1 MMPLVVHDPGQIDL
15 EQPGKRHYQLAF
27 HLDSAW
33 GYSLVP
39 LTVLN
44 GPRSGQQQPP
54 GVAVFGGTHGNEYE
68 GQVAVKRLCRDLE
81 PESLRGRVILIPQLS
96 ESACVA
102 GARCSPADGV
112 NMNRAFPGDAR
123 GTLSARIA
131 HFVTTQIFPQVEVV
145 LDLHSGGREA
155 VFPICTSFHPVENDR
170 QRAEMAA
177 VARCFDTPFV
187 FVYSSEM
194 ASGLLTDEAEHAG
207 KIAVGGEF
215 GSGET
220 VNPVG
225 VRHVYEGVKNVLRRY
240 GHLDGDFVRVDP
252 ARAKPPRLVSAP
264 HLPDYIPTPRDGIW
278 EPLVRPGD
286 DVTQGE
292 LLGRIHDF
300 SDHSSAPLD
309 VHAHRAGVVI
319 ALYNTAVCRKGLTL
333 FVLAREIGEEG

>member
-1 MMPLVVHDPGQIDL
+1 MTPAVVHDPGQVDF

-39 LTVLN
+39 LTVVN
-44 GPRSGQQQPP
+44 GTRSGPQQPP

-68 GQVAVKRLCRDLE
+68 GQVAVKRLCSELE
-81 PESLRGRVILIPQLS
+81 PEELRGRVILIPQLS

-102 GARCSPADGV
+102 GTRCSPLDGV
-112 NMNRAFPGDAR
+112 NMNRAFPGDPR
-123 GTLSARIA
+123 GALSARIA
-131 HFVTTQIFPQVEVV
+131 HFVTTRVFPQVEVV

-155 VFPICTSFHPVENDR
+155 VFPICTSFHPVANDT

-220 VNPVG
+220 VNLFG
-225 VRHVYEGVKNVLRRY
+225 VRHIVEGVKNVLRRY
-240 GHLDGDFVRVDP
+240 GHLDGNFVPVDP
-252 ARAKPPRLVSAP
+252 GRARPPRFVSAP
-264 HLPDYIPTPRDGIW
+264 QLPDYIPTPRDGIW
-278 EPLVRPGD
+278 EPVVRPGD
-286 DVTQGE
+286 DVAAGE

-300 SDHSSAPLD
+300 SDHSSLPLE
-309 VHAHRAGVVI
+309 VYAHRAGVVI
-319 ALYNTAVCRKGLTL
+319 ALYNAAVCRKGLTL
-333 FVLAREIGEEG
+333 FVIAQEIGEEG